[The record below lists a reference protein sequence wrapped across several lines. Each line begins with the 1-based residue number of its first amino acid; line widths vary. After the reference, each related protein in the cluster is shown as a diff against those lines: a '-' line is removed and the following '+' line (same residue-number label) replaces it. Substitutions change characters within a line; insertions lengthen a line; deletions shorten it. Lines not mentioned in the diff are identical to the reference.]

1 MHIFLIDIHRIFQL
15 LLLLLS
21 ITSYHD
27 DFSTVIVI
35 NYFLFSIISSAR
47 FSALLMWSVMFSLPS
62 IL

>member
-35 NYFLFSIISSAR
+35 VINYFLFSIISSAR
-47 FSALLMWSVMFSLPS
+47 FNALLM
-62 IL
+62 

>member
-15 LLLLLS
+15 ILLLLS

-47 FSALLMWSVMFSLPS
+47 FSALL
-62 IL
+62 I

>member
-1 MHIFLIDIHRIFQL
+1 MHIFLIDIHRIFQLLL

-47 FSALLMWSVMFSLPS
+47 FSALL
-62 IL
+62 I

>member
-15 LLLLLS
+15 LLLS

-27 DFSTVIVI
+27 DFSTVIVIVI

-47 FSALLMWSVMFSLPS
+47 FSALLM
-62 IL
+62 